1 MTISVRLSDK
11 SETELRLRSRR
22 MGRPLSDFV
31 REAIEEK
38 LQREGRNDSPYSL
51 GKELFG
57 RRGSGDTNRSS
68 DRKRLIRDKIR
79 KKLDEKHHHR

>member
-38 LQREGRNDSPYSL
+38 LEREVRNESPYSL

-57 RRGSGDTNRSS
+57 RHGSGDSNRSS
-68 DRKRLIRDKIR
+68 DRKRLIREKIR
-79 KKLDEKHHHR
+79 KKLDEKCHH